1 MNENVKNVILKGIV
15 FGTLLGTVA
24 NTNSVQGVGQNN
36 LKIKETTK
44 KINLENKKSSNMQ
57 NVEIGGTNYIQLRE
71 FVNIINANASKG
83 VKINFDDAK
92 QEIKLGTDV
101 KNREALKTVLETQAK
116 EGNFLN
122 TLVLNTKH
130 KIMVNGKYF
139 NLKGFLINGRNYFR
153 LSDLAKVL
161 NIGYYKHPET
171 KQILINT
178 KEGYFASQIKS
189 DKEVKAEFALH
200 TIEEETKD
208 NLKKAEVQT
217 SYEYVEFK
225 EWENRYF
232 EDLAELIYK
241 DQKTTKQEP
250 KIEKSKDNKKVEP
263 LKPIKPF
270 KPEIITGYDENPIDF
285 EQYNKEEVKGQYTEE
300 QLKHLTETED
310 SRKKTKIEIITGYDE
325 NPIDFEQ
332 YNREEDYKD
341 VKGQYT
347 EEQLKHLTETKD
359 GEINLKPAPSEKK
372 PEFVAPLE
380 DDFPDVTKYK
390 ETIGKPD
397 RELFRGLKDAY
408 IDQLRKMGI
417 NDKATEYAILE
428 NGNPYIIKQLYEN
441 AIKAQEERDRIAHEK
456 AVRQKELER
465 KQKEEQE
472 KQKKLK
478 LAQNEALQKLQ
489 AAGVKETDFIYN
501 YKTVE
506 ELNREVEKKIEEH
519 KQAAKEQ
526 AAREQAAKEQAAR
539 EQAAREQ
546 AAREQAAREQAARE
560 QAAREQAAREQ
571 TDRIEMLES
580 YKELLQRE
588 GIQDISFLDNLKTKE
603 EIEKEGLKRLEQ
615 HKLALAEARADAI
628 RELTE
633 KGIKDIEFLTDIK
646 TKEEINRLKEEKLAE
661 KEKEEQEKEQE
672 KEEVTEKT
680 MDSVTIAEIK
690 KDKIDY
696 DKVLKFNERDF
707 TGNKEGLKEFLKKH
721 IYYLAPQA
729 QFVAKVGEVKDVITE
744 LNNKSTDANVRYVR
758 NWNFTYYTTMDS
770 INNLTE
776 NDRKGNVELTFNYGE
791 NKETLKQIEDKIDKY
806 IKENIEGKDLTE
818 VQKVKVIHD
827 YIIENTNYKVNDN
840 KVDLERKNYNEQ
852 LPSSILF
859 GDGGVCEAY
868 AMTFA
873 RMAERAGL
881 DSKVVVGFHIS
892 PNKIKDDDMRA
903 KKLEEKHKKIKAENF
918 NIQSTDQQNHAWNA
932 VKVDGKWYHI
942 DVTHDDPKVFR
953 NGKLY
958 TSDPNFKTYDN
969 FLKSDETM
977 KKTRTWDEDY
987 VEKAPEDY
995 TEETFKYEKSV
1006 DGDTKIEIVGSEDFT
1021 NREKEVKQKDKENKE
1036 LLKMVRP
1043 SDETLLEVTEENIAE
1058 ESKDLESVEEISKE
1072 AEVETGTEEA

>member
-1 MNENVKNVILKGIV
+1 MNKNVKNVVLKGIV
-15 FGTLLGTVA
+15 FGTLLGTLA

-36 LKIKETTK
+36 LQIKETTK

-57 NVEIGGTNYIQLRE
+57 NVEIGGTDYIQLRE

-92 QEIKLGTDV
+92 QEIKLSTDV
-101 KNREALKTVLETQAK
+101 KDREALKAVLETQAK

-122 TLVLNTKH
+122 ILVLNTKH

-208 NLKKAEVQT
+208 NLKKAEVKT

-241 DQKTTKQEP
+241 DQNTTRKEQPKETKQEP
-250 KIEKSKDNKKVEP
+250 KIEKSKDNKKLEP

-270 KPEIITGYDENPIDF
+270 KPEIITGYD
-285 EQYNKEEVKGQYTEE
+285 K
-300 QLKHLTETED
+300 
-310 SRKKTKIEIITGYDE
+310 

-347 EEQLKHLTETKD
+347 EEQLKHLTETED

-372 PEFVAPLE
+372 PKFVAPVE
-380 DDFPDVTKYK
+380 DDFPDVTNYK

-408 IDQLRKMGI
+408 INQLRKMGI
-417 NDKATEYAILE
+417 KDKATEDAILE

-441 AIKAQEERDRIAHEK
+441 AIKVQEEKDRIAHEK
-456 AVRQKELER
+456 AVRKKELER

-472 KQKKLK
+472 KQKKLE

-489 AAGVKETDFIYN
+489 AAGVKEAAFIYN

-519 KQAAKEQ
+519 KQAEKEQAEKEQ
-526 AAREQAAKEQAAR
+526 AAREQAEKEQA
-539 EQAAREQ
+539 
-546 AAREQAAREQAARE
+546 
-560 QAAREQAAREQ
+560 
-571 TDRIEMLES
+571 DRIKMLES
-580 YKELLQRE
+580 YKELLKRE
-588 GIQDISFLDNLKTKE
+588 GIQDTSFLDNLKTKE
-603 EIEKEGLKRLEQ
+603 EIEKECLERITA
-615 HKLALAEARADAI
+615 HKEELAEARANAI

-633 KGIKDIEFLTDIK
+633 KGIKDTEFLTDIK

-661 KEKEEQEKEQE
+661 KEEQEKEQE
-672 KEEVTEKT
+672 KEEVKEKT

-696 DKVLKFNERDF
+696 DKVLNFNERDF

-868 AMTFA
+868 AMTFS
-873 RMAERAGL
+873 RMADRAGI

-892 PNKIKDDDMRA
+892 PTQVPDEYIRKSQ
-903 KKLEEKHKKIKAENF
+903 LEEKHKKIKAENF

-953 NGKLY
+953 DGKLDS
-958 TSDPNFKTYDN
+958 SDPNFKTYDN

-995 TEETFKYEKSV
+995 TKETFKYEKSI
-1006 DGDTKIEIVGSEDFT
+1006 DGDTEIQIVDSEDFT

-1043 SDETLLEVTEENIAE
+1043 SDETLLDVTEENITE

>member
-1 MNENVKNVILKGIV
+1 MNKNVKNVVLKGIV
-15 FGTLLGTVA
+15 FGTLLGTLA

-36 LKIKETTK
+36 LQIKETTK

-57 NVEIGGTNYIQLRE
+57 NVEIGGTDYIQLRE

-92 QEIKLGTDV
+92 QEIKLSTDV
-101 KNREALKTVLETQAK
+101 KDREALKAVLETQAK

-208 NLKKAEVQT
+208 NLKKAEVKT

-241 DQKTTKQEP
+241 DQNTTRKEQPKETKQEP
-250 KIEKSKDNKKVEP
+250 KIEKSKDNKKLEP

-270 KPEIITGYDENPIDF
+270 KPEIITGYDKNPIDF
-285 EQYNKEEVKGQYTEE
+285 EQHNKEEVRGQYTEE

-310 SRKKTKIEIITGYDE
+310 SRKKTKIEIITGYDKK
-325 NPIDFEQ
+325 PIDFEQ

-347 EEQLKHLTETKD
+347 EEQLKHLTETED

-372 PEFVAPLE
+372 PKFVAPVE
-380 DDFPDVTKYK
+380 DDFPDVTNYK

-408 IDQLRKMGI
+408 INQLRKMGI
-417 NDKATEYAILE
+417 KDKATEDAILE

-441 AIKAQEERDRIAHEK
+441 AIKVQEEKDRIAHEK
-456 AVRQKELER
+456 AVRKKELER

-472 KQKKLK
+472 KQKKLE

-489 AAGVKETDFIYN
+489 AAGVKEAAFIYN

-519 KQAAKEQ
+519 KQAEKEQ
-526 AAREQAAKEQAAR
+526 AAREQAEKEQTEKEQAEK
-539 EQAAREQ
+539 EQAEKEQ
-546 AAREQAAREQAARE
+546 AEKEQA
-560 QAAREQAAREQ
+560 
-571 TDRIEMLES
+571 DRIKMLES
-580 YKELLQRE
+580 YKELLKRE
-588 GIQDISFLDNLKTKE
+588 GIQDTSFLDNLKTKE
-603 EIEKEGLKRLEQ
+603 EIEKECLERITA
-615 HKLALAEARADAI
+615 HKEELAEARANAI

-633 KGIKDIEFLTDIK
+633 KGIKDTEFLTDIK

-661 KEKEEQEKEQE
+661 KEEQE
-672 KEEVTEKT
+672 KEEVKEKT

-696 DKVLKFNERDF
+696 DKVLNFNERDF

-776 NDRKGNVELTFNYGE
+776 NDRKGSVELTFNYGE

-868 AMTFA
+868 AMTFS
-873 RMAERAGL
+873 RMADRAGI

-892 PNKIKDDDMRA
+892 PTQVPDEYIRKSQ
-903 KKLEEKHKKIKAENF
+903 LEEKHKKIKAENF

-953 NGKLY
+953 DGKLDS
-958 TSDPNFKTYDN
+958 SDPNFKTYDN

-995 TEETFKYEKSV
+995 TKETFKYEKSI
-1006 DGDTKIEIVGSEDFT
+1006 DGDTEIQIVDSEDFT

-1043 SDETLLEVTEENIAE
+1043 SDETLLDVTEENITE